1 MMLAAFLL
9 HLLSRDGTVDRL
21 EGAFLLT
28 GMIAFTAYAV
38 WVARRNATPLEHEEF
53 RDMTARSFDRGRKQ
67 AWVFNSGA
75 VVLGVALL
83 SGGASLLVDGAVTLA
98 RTMRVSPTRIGLT
111 VVAAG
116 TSLPELATS
125 AVAARRGEDDIA
137 IANIIGS
144 NIFNV
149 LRIVGTVALIL
160 PLPVPREIID
170 RDNWWMIGVSA
181 LLLPLMWSNMRIS

>member
-1 MMLAAFLL
+1 
-9 HLLSRDGTVDRL
+9 
-21 EGAFLLT
+21 
-28 GMIAFTAYAV
+28 
-38 WVARRNATPLEHEEF
+38 
-53 RDMTARSFDRGRKQ
+53 MTARSFDRGRKQ
-67 AWVFNSGA
+67 AWLFNSGA

-83 SGGASLLVDGAVTLA
+83 SGGAGLLVDGAVTLA
-98 RTMRVSPTRIGLT
+98 RTMGVSPTLIGLT

-125 AVAARRGEDDIA
+125 AVAAWRGEDDIA

-149 LRIVGTVALIL
+149 LGIVGTVALIL
-160 PLPVPREIID
+160 PLPVPPEIIV

-181 LLLPLMWSNMRIS
+181 LLLPLMWSNMRISRWEGAVLLGIFLVYMLVLLSAL